1 MRAVEHAVALR
12 EAGPLDRGL
21 VLGRYRPLRPLGS
34 GGSGS
39 VWLVRDESAA
49 RDVALKVV
57 PREGK
62 AGSRAEREVEAAAR
76 LRHPRCLRALALER
90 DDQHVYVAYEFV
102 PGRTL
107 REALR
112 GGALDDT
119 SAVEA
124 AAQVLDALGHAH
136 GKGVVHRDVKPSN
149 VMLVDESEV
158 SVRVLDFGL
167 AQVSEAETLTAAGDV
182 PGTLAY
188 IAPERLAGDEASGA
202 ADVWAVGVILWEAL
216 VGRHPFSS
224 VSPLETA
231 RRIQDGAP
239 PLASLRPDLPRPLC
253 AAVDRMLQLVPSRR
267 PGAKDAAKLIR
278 SGWHLR
284 EERPRAA
291 TSRSTLAD
299 RAEPAA
305 LAAVFAGA
313 AAFLLPFFPAGWP
326 LLCAALAALAALW
339 SPSAG
344 LALALAVPILPL
356 GNLSLGLAL
365 AYLPLALGWLVL
377 FARDARS
384 GLLFAVGPLLAPVG
398 ALALAPVLVTRAC
411 GMARRAAL
419 AAVAVLAGAA
429 VAGLTRSPLPLTGE
443 TPPVLGIA
451 GEPSPSAAA
460 GAVAA
465 ALTEHSA
472 LALEALVF
480 AAAAAAVPYALR
492 FRFWGLAGWG
502 SGFLAFAL
510 LAPGGAVDPF
520 PLLLAVWAATA
531 LLAVRLVRM
540 PR

>member
-1 MRAVEHAVALR
+1 VEHAVALR
-12 EAGPLDRGL
+12 EAGPLDREL

-76 LRHPRCLRALALER
+76 LRHPRCLRALALDR
-90 DDQHVYVAYEFV
+90 DDRHVYVAYEFV

-112 GGALDDT
+112 GGTLNDT

-124 AAQVLDALGHAH
+124 GAQVLDALGHAH

-149 VMLVDESEV
+149 VMLVDNSEV

-167 AQVSEAETLTAAGDV
+167 AQVSETETLTAAGDV

-188 IAPERLAGDEASGA
+188 IAPERLAGEEASGA

-253 AAVDRMLQLVPSRR
+253 AAVDRMLELAPGLR
-267 PGAKDAAKLIR
+267 PGAKEAAKLLR
-278 SGWHLR
+278 AGWHAR
-284 EERPRAA
+284 EHRVRAT
-291 TSRSTLAD
+291 TSRATLAE
-299 RAEPAA
+299 RAGPAA
-305 LAAVFAGA
+305 LAAIFAGA
-313 AAFLLPFFPAGWP
+313 ATFLLPFFPAGWP

-339 SPSAG
+339 NPSAG
-344 LALALAVPILPL
+344 LAVALAVPILPL

-365 AYLPLALGWLVL
+365 AYLPLALGWFVL

-384 GLLFAVGPLLAPVG
+384 GLLFALGPLLAPVG
-398 ALALAPVLVTRAC
+398 ALALTPVLVTRAC
-411 GMARRAAL
+411 GTTRRAAL
-419 AAVAVLAGAA
+419 AACAVLAGAA

-451 GEPSPSAAA
+451 GEPSPGAAA

-492 FRFWGLAGWG
+492 FRFWGVAGWG

-510 LAPGGAVDPF
+510 LAPAGAVDPF
-520 PLLLAVWAATA
+520 PLVLAVWGATA
-531 LLAVRLVRM
+531 LLAVRLVRK

>member
-1 MRAVEHAVALR
+1 VEHAVALR

-49 RDVALKVV
+49 REVALKVV

-188 IAPERLAGDEASGA
+188 IAPERLAGEEASGG
-202 ADVWAVGVILWEAL
+202 ADVWAVGVMLWEAL

-224 VSPLETA
+224 VSPIETA

-253 AAVDRMLQLVPSRR
+253 AAVDRMLSLAPSLR
-267 PGAKDAAKLIR
+267 PSAKDAAKLIR
-278 SGWHLR
+278 SGWHR
-284 EERPRAA
+284 RDERPRAV

-299 RAEPAA
+299 RAGPAA

-313 AAFLLPFFPAGWP
+313 SAFLLPFFPAGWP

-365 AYLPLALGWLVL
+365 AYLPLALGWLAL

-398 ALALAPVLVTRAC
+398 ALALVPVLVTRAC
-411 GMARRAAL
+411 GMARRGAL
-419 AAVAVLAGAA
+419 AAVAVRAGTA

-451 GEPSPSAAA
+451 GEPSPGAAA
-460 GAVAA
+460 GAVAT

-472 LALEALVF
+472 LALEAIVF

-520 PLLLAVWAATA
+520 PLVLAVWAATA
-531 LLAVRLVRM
+531 LLAARLARN